1 MPLILLLCLLTGC
14 GKDNKSSG
22 TDAPVDT
29 VADDTDISA
38 SGDDEAVTSAL
49 QTTTAGG
56 DAAAESTAAVT
67 TRAVRRYT
75 DQIVTVFY
83 GPGVLVPDYGE
94 DYNVYGTVSPVPVA
108 EVPATTTAALIDP
121 TVDPE
126 APAVIE
132 PEQPA
137 QQQTQEQTYD
147 PKDQSVISFEV
158 TASGVNVLR
167 SGTVVQVLSAD
178 TTAANSLISGG
189 AYSQSQLLIEED
201 FDFDGYT
208 DLFITE
214 NAGTSNKSGKYFR
227 YDSSTGTYSDW
238 QALNDV
244 NWYVTAN
251 AAEWTLTAYIS
262 SSAAEYENRVYRW
275 NGSVLA
281 LVSMEKQ
288 YQSED
293 GSIYL
298 DHYDYSS
305 GAANLYLR
313 EQYVDGNFVEV
324 EIE

>member
-14 GKDNKSSG
+14 GKDSKASG

-137 QQQTQEQTYD
+137 QQQTQEHTYD
-147 PKDQSVISFEV
+147 PKDQSVISFEI
-158 TASGVNVLR
+158 TSSGVNVLR
-167 SGTVVQVLSAD
+167 GGSAAQTLSAD
-178 TTAANSLISGG
+178 TSLILPLISGG

-201 FDFDGYT
+201 FDFDGYR
-208 DLFITE
+208 DLFVAE
-214 NAGTSNKSGKYFR
+214 NVAANMNGRYFR

-251 AAEWTLTAYIS
+251 SAEGTLAAYIKYGT
-262 SSAAEYENRVYRW
+262 AEYENRVYKW
-275 NGSVLA
+275 SGGTLA

-305 GAANLYLR
+305 GVANLYLR
-313 EQYVDGNFVEV
+313 EQYVDGKYMEV
-324 EIE
+324 PIE